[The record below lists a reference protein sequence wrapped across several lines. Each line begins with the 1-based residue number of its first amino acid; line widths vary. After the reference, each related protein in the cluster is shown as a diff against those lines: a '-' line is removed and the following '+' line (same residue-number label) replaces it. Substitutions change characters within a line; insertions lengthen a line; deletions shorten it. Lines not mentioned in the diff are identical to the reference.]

1 MAKPDQYT
9 AEQMITALQATKGM
23 VTLAARHLGC
33 SVNTVQ
39 RYIEKYPT
47 VKTARDTERDKMG
60 DAVELA
66 LYDEAVNKRNTAALI
81 FMAKTLFKD
90 RGYIERL
97 EIYGNLNITLVNK
110 LAQLLEAQGH
120 DPSSTFNDMIAEL
133 MKQNVDSR

>member
-1 MAKPDQYT
+1 MAKPEQYK
-9 AEQMITALQATKGM
+9 AEQMIAALQATKGM

-39 RYIEKYPT
+39 RYISEYPT
-47 VKTARDTERDKMG
+47 VKAARDTEREKMG

-90 RGYIERL
+90 RGYVDRQEVTGADGGAIEVK
-97 EIYGNLNITLVNK
+97 YTYPDD
-110 LAQLLEAQGH
+110 H
-120 DPSSTFNDMIAEL
+120 H
-133 MKQNVDSR
+133 